1 MSLRVNEAE
10 RVSLPLSLMQTQE
23 APILSLIALLFFFF
37 SVYYNLPH
45 PSGVMHKLNVGQDRL
60 DFVEHQVANH
70 WQRTAFKAVK

>member
-37 SVYYNLPH
+37 FSVYYNLLH
-45 PSGVMHKLNVGQDRL
+45 PQWGHAQAECRPGQ
-60 DFVEHQVANH
+60 
-70 WQRTAFKAVK
+70 T